1 MRTLD
6 SAGCRSATR
15 TPGDVESIGVF
26 LRDTGHG
33 MLEVSHNS
41 LALLG
46 LILVAALL
54 FVGGQRDL
62 RHELEAQTLTG
73 CRNARSRAR
82 PNRRWRRNWSNRMQ
96 SCAQPPPTRRNSIVS
111 RPPSR
116 SGCPAA
122 TASPPSRSAGSCRKP
137 GTWARK
143 AGLDP
148 MLILAIMAV
157 ESSFNPFAQSSV
169 GAQGLMQVMT
179 KVHDEKYTAFGGVH
193 AAFDPVTNLRVGVQ
207 VLKECIARAGGLEA
221 GLRFYVGAANLVDDG
236 GYAVKVLSEQNN
248 LRQVASG
255 RSRADNG
262 PRAGDPAQVD
272 GTGRG
277 RRRLRCPP
285 RPPSRRARS
294 IRSSSPSSADA
305 AARPLRYTGR
315 AARLAMGLRPRARGG
330 SPPGSAAGVAL
341 SASVSRSPGQPDPA
355 RTVLA
360 AGSLQRTATC
370 STVRIPPLPP
380 STPRSGRR
388 SSKRTGARKITSS

>member
-1 MRTLD
+1 MRTFARLA
-6 SAGCRSATR
+6 AGAQRARRAS
-15 TPGDVESIGVF
+15 VESIGVF

-62 RHELEAQTLTG
+62 RHELEAQTLTWLQE
-73 CRNARSRAR
+73 RKIARA
-82 PNRRWRRNWSNRMQ
+82 PEPTL
-96 SCAQPPPTRRNSIVS
+96 AQELVEPDAVVR
-111 RPPSR
+111 
-116 SGCPAA
+116 A
-122 TASPPSRSAGSCRKP
+122 TAADPKELNRQQAAVAQWLSRRYRVAPEPISRLVQEAWHVG
-137 GTWARK
+137 AK

-255 RSRADNG
+255 RAV
-262 PRAGDPAQVD
+262 PTTAPAPVIQPKSTAPTVA
-272 GTGRG
+272 TT
-277 RRRLRCPP
+277 PAVP
-285 RPPSRRARS
+285 
-294 IRSSSPSSADA
+294 A
-305 AARPLRYTGR
+305 AAAKPAIPVDPEQLAFLR
-315 AARLAMGLRPRARGG
+315 
-330 SPPGSAAGVAL
+330 
-341 SASVSRSPGQPDPA
+341 
-355 RTVLA
+355 
-360 AGSLQRTATC
+360 
-370 STVRIPPLPP
+370 
-380 STPRSGRR
+380 
-388 SSKRTGARKITSS
+388 